1 MDELVK
7 QLLEKYLSDY
17 REYHLFLLICFAVII
32 ALFQIIQFI
41 YVSKRIEAFKNE
53 LKKSEIKFSTFNQ
66 LQINAL
72 RKIYHLI
79 IKFELTTKILYNT
92 STKNLDHQ
100 LFEKRIN
107 KWLNDFFESKREF
120 ENERILLTKVLKEL
134 YTETYI
140 DFEKIK
146 KLLINEKEQLDYLEQ
161 KYQGDLRELYQFSEL
176 ESEEIVNKINKISKE
191 LSIEKSLKNF
201 EKLKTEIENVFI
213 QMN

>member
-17 REYHLFLLICFAVII
+17 REYHLFLLIGFAVII

-53 LKKSEIKFSTFNQ
+53 LKKSEIKFSAFNQ

-72 RKIYHLI
+72 RNIFHLI

-92 STKNLDHQ
+92 STKNLNHQ
-100 LFEKRIN
+100 LFEKRVN

-134 YTETYI
+134 FTETYI

-146 KLLINEKEQLDYLEQ
+146 KILINEKEQLDYLEQ

-176 ESEEIVNKINKISKE
+176 ESDEIVNKINKISKE

>member
-17 REYHLFLLICFAVII
+17 REYHLFLLIGFAVII

-53 LKKSEIKFSTFNQ
+53 LKKSEIKFSAFNQ

-72 RKIYHLI
+72 RNIFHLI

-92 STKNLDHQ
+92 STKNLNHQ
-100 LFEKRIN
+100 LFEKRVN

-134 YTETYI
+134 FTETYI

-176 ESEEIVNKINKISKE
+176 ESDEIVNKINKISKE

>member
-17 REYHLFLLICFAVII
+17 REYHLFLLIGFAVII

-53 LKKSEIKFSTFNQ
+53 LKKSEIKFSAFNQ

-72 RKIYHLI
+72 RNIFHLI

-92 STKNLDHQ
+92 STKNLNHQ
-100 LFEKRIN
+100 LFEKRVN

-134 YTETYI
+134 FTETYI

-146 KLLINEKEQLDYLEQ
+146 KILINEKEQLDYLEQ

-176 ESEEIVNKINKISKE
+176 ESEEIVSKINKISKE

-201 EKLKTEIENVFI
+201 EKLKIEIENVFI